1 MVIGMRLERRGRA
14 AVATELHWKWRLP
27 VATEEADHAQVEG
40 SSAAPFPRTEPASD
54 RPRLFHFP
62 KHGPR
67 ICVCRAS
74 GRSEVAVAGG
84 LGGPADRAGAVSA
97 ASRSLGLA
105 EASGAGLDQGPRRPA
120 DAQGPDAA
128 TGVAGRTREQ
138 PRGLWL

>member
-1 MVIGMRLERRGRA
+1 MVIGLGLERRRRQRWRLDS
-14 AVATELHWKWRLP
+14 TRKWRPL

-120 DAQGPDAA
+120 DAQGPDA
-128 TGVAGRTREQ
+128 T
-138 PRGLWL
+138 